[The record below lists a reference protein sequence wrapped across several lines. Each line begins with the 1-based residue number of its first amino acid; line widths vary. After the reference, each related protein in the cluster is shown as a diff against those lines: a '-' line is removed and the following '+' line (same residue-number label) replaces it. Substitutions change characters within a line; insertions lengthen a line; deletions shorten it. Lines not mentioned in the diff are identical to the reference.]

1 MTNEHRPLAVVTGGR
16 RGIGRGIALAL
27 AQSGHDVVLLDRT
40 RDSDAERT
48 LADVA
53 ALGARAAFVQ
63 ADIAEVE
70 RACAVCDE
78 VHAAFGRVDVLVNN
92 AGVQV
97 SDRKIEALDTSVES
111 FDRLMNVNLRGTF
124 FLTQAFA
131 RRMVTETPKRPEH
144 PRSIVTISSSN
155 AQHAKVNGSEYCI
168 SKAGLSM
175 MNKVFA
181 LQLAPHGIA
190 CYEVQP
196 GLIKT
201 DLNAS
206 LHDLYEP
213 IVRRGFTPIRRWGTP
228 EDVGRAVATLAGGSL
243 PFVTG
248 EIIHVDGGLHVPKS
262 PFENPFVKDALTQGQ
277 GLQHTV

>member
-1 MTNEHRPLAVVTGGR
+1 MNRNSRPVAVVTGGR

-27 AQSGHDVVLLDRT
+27 ARSGHDVVVLDLT
-40 RDSDAERT
+40 RDSDAENT
-48 LADVA
+48 LAQIA
-53 ALGARAAFVQ
+53 EMGSQAAFVQ
-63 ADIAEVE
+63 ADIAEAE
-70 RACAVCDE
+70 RAQAICEEAY
-78 VHAAFGRVDVLVNN
+78 AALGRVDVLVNN

-97 SDRKIEALDTSVES
+97 NDRKIEALETSIES
-111 FDRLMNVNLRGTF
+111 FDRLMTVNLRGTF

-131 RRMVTETPKRPEH
+131 RRMVSDTVDSPEH
-144 PRSIVTISSSN
+144 PRSIITISSSN
-155 AQHAKVNGSEYCI
+155 AHHAKVNGSEYCI

-175 MNKVFA
+175 VNKVFA

-213 IVRRGFTPIRRWGTP
+213 IVRQGFTPIRRWGTP
-228 EDVGRAVATLAGGSL
+228 EDVGRAVATLACGSL

-248 EIIHVDGGLHVPKS
+248 ETIHVDGGLHVPKS
-262 PFENPFVKDALTQGQ
+262 PFESPFVKDALAQSRA
-277 GLQHTV
+277 

>member
-1 MTNEHRPLAVVTGGR
+1 MTGNSRPVAVVTGGR

-27 AQSGHDVVLLDRT
+27 AHSGHDVVVLDRT
-40 RDSDAERT
+40 LDSDAEHT
-48 LADVA
+48 LAQIA
-53 ALGARAAFVQ
+53 ASGVRTAFVQ

-70 RACAVCDE
+70 RARAICDE
-78 VHAAFGRVDVLVNN
+78 AHAALGRVDVLVNN

-97 SDRKIEALDTSVES
+97 SDRKIEALDTSIES
-111 FDRLMNVNLRGTF
+111 FDRLMHVNLRGTF

-131 RRMVTETPKRPEH
+131 RRMVADTAERAEH

-175 MNKVFA
+175 VNKVFA

-213 IVRRGFTPIRRWGTP
+213 IVRHGFTPIRRWGTP
-228 EDVGRAVATLAGGSL
+228 EDVGRVVATLASGSL

-262 PFENPFVKDALTQGQ
+262 PFESPFVKDALARGRA
-277 GLQHTV
+277 